1 MFLKKFLTLL
11 YKMKNHIKYLTFA
24 VILILQGCTGS
35 VENHNSEKQLW
46 QVTRMI
52 EILPPQGRDADFLKQ
67 KLEAQ
72 FNQLQK
78 TLNYEYELSLNL
90 TTQQV
95 TLVNRI
101 AYQAQVNIKLFG
113 KENKKLLFATNI
125 RNESKYLSTGTQN
138 QQEKSLY
145 FARERVLNN
154 LALDINLQVKNY
166 FRTQIKENAL

>member
-1 MFLKKFLTLL
+1 
-11 YKMKNHIKYLTFA
+11 MKNHIKYLTFA
-24 VILILQGCTGS
+24 LILILQGCAGS

-46 QVTRMI
+46 QVTSMI
-52 EILPPQGRDADFLKQ
+52 EIIKPQGRDADFLRQ

-78 TLNYEYELSLNL
+78 ASNYEYELSLNL
-90 TTQQV
+90 TTGQV
-95 TLVNRI
+95 TFVNRI
-101 AYQAQVNIKLFG
+101 AYQAQVNIKLFD
-113 KENKKLLFATNI
+113 KEDKKLLFTTKI
-125 RNESKYLSTGTQN
+125 RNESKYLSTGTEN

-154 LALDINLQVKNY
+154 LALNINLQVKNY